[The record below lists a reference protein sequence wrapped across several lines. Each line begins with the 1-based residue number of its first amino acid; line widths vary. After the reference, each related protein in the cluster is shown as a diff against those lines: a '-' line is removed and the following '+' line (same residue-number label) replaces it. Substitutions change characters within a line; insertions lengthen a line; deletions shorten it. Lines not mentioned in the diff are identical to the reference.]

1 MQPQAAEEGKSFVD
15 EINFWSTEY
24 PILRFHFGWIFNAY
38 TIFRPFFMKIFVKY
52 LRYSIDKMALQF
64 LITPMDEVITGY
76 IFVQVSF
83 DLSH

>member
-1 MQPQAAEEGKSFVD
+1 
-15 EINFWSTEY
+15 
-24 PILRFHFGWIFNAY
+24 
-38 TIFRPFFMKIFVKY
+38 MKIFVKY